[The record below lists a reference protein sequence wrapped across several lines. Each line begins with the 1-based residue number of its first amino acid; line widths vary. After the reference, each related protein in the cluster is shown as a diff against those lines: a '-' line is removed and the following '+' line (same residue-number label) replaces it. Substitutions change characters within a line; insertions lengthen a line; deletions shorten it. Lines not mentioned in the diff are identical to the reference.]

1 MRIGV
6 PKEIKDQEY
15 RIALTPGAV
24 GELVARGHQVTIERG
39 AGLGAGFTDQDFIDR
54 GARIVDHP
62 AQVFE
67 QELVLKVKE
76 PLPQE
81 YQFLHDRLILFTYL
95 HLAADRDLTLALLRS
110 GCSALAYETVQLPNG
125 QLPLLTPMSLIAG
138 RLAAQFG
145 SHFLTRQQ
153 GGRGILLGGIPGV
166 RPGRVVILGG
176 GTVGTEAAK
185 IAVGLGARVQIFDI
199 NLDRLNELA
208 QLFGSRVELLYSNP
222 SILEEVIPTADLVIG
237 AVLVPGKKAP
247 VLVSRELVQQM
258 QPRSVIVDVAVD
270 QGGCIATVRPTTHS
284 QPTYMA
290 EGVLHYSVPNMPGA
304 VPWTATQG
312 LVNATLPYI
321 LQLAEGLDY
330 LDRYP
335 VLQTG
340 LNVHQGRIVHRAV
353 ASVFPDLVETIL

>member
-1 MRIGV
+1 
-6 PKEIKDQEY
+6 
-15 RIALTPGAV
+15 
-24 GELVARGHQVTIERG
+24 
-39 AGLGAGFTDQDFIDR
+39 
-54 GARIVDHP
+54 
-62 AQVFE
+62 
-67 QELVLKVKE
+67 
-76 PLPQE
+76 
-81 YQFLHDRLILFTYL
+81 
-95 HLAADRDLTLALLRS
+95 
-110 GCSALAYETVQLPNG
+110 
-125 QLPLLTPMSLIAG
+125 
-138 RLAAQFG
+138 
-145 SHFLTRQQ
+145 
-153 GGRGILLGGIPGV
+153 
-166 RPGRVVILGG
+166 VVILGG

-199 NLDRLNELA
+199 NIDRLNELA

-222 SILEEVIPTADLVIG
+222 STLEEVIPTADLVIG

-284 QPTYMA
+284 QPTYEA
-290 EGVLHYSVPNMPGA
+290 EGVLHYAVPNMPGA

>member
-222 SILEEVIPTADLVIG
+222 TTLAEVIPTADLVIG
-237 AVLVPGKKAP
+237 AVLVPGQK
-247 VLVSRELVQQM
+247 S
-258 QPRSVIVDVAVD
+258 PRPGF
-270 QGGCIATVRPTTHS
+270 QGISPTNATPIGDCGCGSGSGGVYCHC
-284 QPTYMA
+284 PTYYPQSA
-290 EGVLHYSVPNMPGA
+290 HLHGRGGF
-304 VPWTATQG
+304 TLRRTQY
-312 LVNATLPYI
+312 ARCRS
-321 LQLAEGLDY
+321 LDCNS
-330 LDRYP
+330 
-335 VLQTG
+335 G
-340 LNVHQGRIVHRAV
+340 
-353 ASVFPDLVETIL
+353 SS